1 MLSSIWNTLLYQPFV
16 NILAFLI
23 SIIPGG
29 DVGIAIILLT
39 FLVKLL
45 LFPLSQKSLE
55 NQAKTSALSP
65 LLNEIKASGATKE
78 EQARR
83 TFELYKKHKANP
95 FSGCLL
101 VLVQIPVIFALYF
114 VFYKGIAFNS
124 DILYSFIPVPE
135 NVNMN
140 FLGLIDIASKS
151 AVLAALAGISQYLQ
165 AHFIPKPPAPPGATG
180 DDFAASFQ
188 KSMHLQMRYFFPIIV
203 AILSYSI
210 SGAIAL
216 YWLTSNLFAVAQQIY
231 VNKKKL
237 HVLNLK

>member
-165 AHFIPKPPAPPGATG
+165 AHFIPKPPAPP
-180 DDFAASFQ
+180 SPPR
-188 KSMHLQMRYFFPIIV
+188 RYRGRLCRKLSEEHAFTDEIFFPN
-203 AILSYSI
+203 YCRD
-210 SGAIAL
+210 
-216 YWLTSNLFAVAQQIY
+216 NLLQHLRSHCPLLAY
-231 VNKKKL
+231 
-237 HVLNLK
+237 

>member
-78 EQARR
+78 EHARRTFELYKKHKANPFSGCLLENQAKTSALSPLLNEIKASGATKEEHARR

-114 VFYKGIAFNS
+114 VFYKGIAF
-124 DILYSFIPVPE
+124 DGGLLYSFVHIPDHI
-135 NVNMN
+135 NMT
-140 FLGLIDIASKS
+140 FLG
-151 AVLAALAGISQYLQ
+151 
-165 AHFIPKPPAPPGATG
+165 
-180 DDFAASFQ
+180 
-188 KSMHLQMRYFFPIIV
+188 
-203 AILSYSI
+203 
-210 SGAIAL
+210 
-216 YWLTSNLFAVAQQIY
+216 
-231 VNKKKL
+231 
-237 HVLNLK
+237 